1 MNTMDGN
8 MATTQNKATKTQ
20 VLKEHEP
27 RKNKSVANQI
37 KEKSSKNPFMEN
49 IQQMQATNPLVDLSS
64 MPISEC
70 NTSYLGLP
78 CIVVPIEP
86 LKV

>member
-1 MNTMDGN
+1 
-8 MATTQNKATKTQ
+8 
-20 VLKEHEP
+20 
-27 RKNKSVANQI
+27 
-37 KEKSSKNPFMEN
+37 MEN